1 MKYYKQN
8 KYLQTWNCQ
17 QERQEA
23 EGRRQ
28 IALRVSP
35 WEKEN
40 CLLFPAA
47 TRRVLGF
54 NPLLNQRLQWHL
66 FGEGLNLPPNSFL
79 LPSASCLLP
88 PFQDIPGE
96 HSFHQ
101 LICQEVV
108 NEEKK
113 E

>member
-8 KYLQTWNCQ
+8 KYVQTWNCQ
-17 QERQEA
+17 QERQGA

-28 IALRVSP
+28 
-35 WEKEN
+35 KEN
-40 CLLFPAA
+40 CPLFPAA
-47 TRRVLGF
+47 TRRVLRL
-54 NPLLNQRLQWHL
+54 NSPLQSLIQWHL

-96 HSFHQ
+96 YSFHQ

-108 NEEKK
+108 NKEKK